1 MTGETGRGG
10 RAPLSWEAIV
20 AGAMPLAEGVPRD
33 SSRGPGFEL
42 RVLTFMLGSEEYA
55 VDILRIREI
64 IRLRVITAVPRAPS
78 FVPGVLSLR
87 GTILPI
93 VDLRKRLRL
102 PAAAL
107 DKRARILVVSADD
120 GELFGL
126 LVDEVRNVVP
136 LRAEDIEATPA
147 VINSAQADF
156 RAGIGRPPGA
166 ARGEVGTAI
175 VILVNL
181 DAVLR
186 FDVHGSRSGGR

>member
-1 MTGETGRGG
+1 MGATGGRGG
-10 RAPLSWEAIV
+10 QAPLSWEAIV

-64 IRLRVITAVPRAPS
+64 IRMRPITAVPRAPA

-102 PAAAL
+102 PSAAP
-107 DKRARILVVSADD
+107 DKRSRILVVIADD

-126 LVDEVRNVVP
+126 LVDEVRNVMP
-136 LRAEDIEATPA
+136 LRNDDIEVTPA
-147 VINSAQADF
+147 VISSSQADF
-156 RAGIGRPPGA
+156 RSGIGRPANG
-166 ARGEVGTAI
+166 ARGEVGAAL

-186 FDVHGSRSGGR
+186 FDVHGARPGGR

>member
-1 MTGETGRGG
+1 MAKTETARETG
-10 RAPLSWEAIV
+10 ATSKFV
-20 AGAMPLAEGVPRD
+20 
-33 SSRGPGFEL
+33 GF
-42 RVLTFMLGSEEYA
+42 TLGKEEYA

-93 VDLRKRLRL
+93 VDLRRRLRL
-102 PAAAL
+102 PAGAL
-107 DKRARILVVSADD
+107 DKRSRILVVAADD

-156 RAGIGRPPGA
+156 RAGIGRPNSG

-186 FDVHGSRSGGR
+186 FDVHSARAAGR

>member
-1 MTGETGRGG
+1 MTGQTGG

-20 AGAMPLAEGVPRD
+20 AGALPLAEGVPRD

-42 RVLTFMLGSEEYA
+42 RVLTFMLGTEEYA

-64 IRLRVITAVPRAPS
+64 IRMRPITAVPRAPA

-93 VDLRKRLRL
+93 VDLRMRLRL
-102 PAAAL
+102 PAAGF
-107 DKRARILVVSADD
+107 DKRTRILVVAADD

-136 LRAEDIEATPA
+136 LRAEEIEATPA
-147 VINSAQADF
+147 VISSTQADF
-156 RAGIGRPPGA
+156 RAGIGRPPSG

-186 FDVHGSRSGGR
+186 FDVHSARPGVR